1 MVIDIHSHIVP
12 TILFE
17 RFAEAA
23 GSFPSVQM
31 ERLVDGKGKEAFRF
45 HFPGSIPT
53 RPVIAELSDLAA
65 RKAAMDAEGIDHAL
79 LSLWTDLEGYELPND
94 EGAAWS
100 RFINAC
106 VNDAVR
112 EEPRFTPLASVPLQD
127 GALAATVLQEAAEL
141 NFGGVMIGTLPK
153 GIGGGNLDD
162 SALEPFWK
170 AAADLKMAVYIH
182 PMFLCN
188 EPRLLDYEL
197 INTVGRLADTTIAVG
212 RVIYSGLLQKYPD
225 LKVVLS
231 HGGAAL
237 PYALGRFQ
245 RTYEAGGRK
254 FADPKDS
261 FSRLYFDSC
270 VYDVDTLHFLIM
282 KAGADRVLMGSDAPM
297 SIAET
302 HPLQFIDRAGLR
314 ADQRQAIVETNA
326 RHVFRLRSQ
335 CNCN

>member
-12 TILFE
+12 TLLFE
-17 RFAEAA
+17 RFAKAA

-31 ERLVDGKGKEAFRF
+31 ERVVDGKGKEAFRF

-53 RPVIAELSDLAA
+53 RPVIAELSDLTA
-65 RKAAMDAEGIDHAL
+65 RKAAMDDEGIDHAL
-79 LSLWTDLEGYELPND
+79 LSLWTDLEGYELPKD

-100 RFINAC
+100 RFVNAC
-106 VNDAVR
+106 INDAVKD
-112 EEPRFTPLASVPLQD
+112 EPRFTPLASVPLQD
-127 GALAATVLQEAAEL
+127 GALAAEVLREAAEQ

-162 SALEPFWK
+162 AALEPFWK
-170 AAADLKMAVYIH
+170 AASGLKMAVYIH

-212 RVIYSGLLQKYPD
+212 RVIYSGLLQRYPD

-231 HGGAAL
+231 HGGAAI

-245 RTYEAGGRK
+245 RTYEAAGRK
-254 FADPKDS
+254 SADPKDS

-270 VYDVDTLHFLIM
+270 VYDVDTLHYLLSKTGAERIM
-282 KAGADRVLMGSDAPM
+282 LGSDAPM
-297 SIAET
+297 SIAEE

-314 ADQRQAIVETNA
+314 AEQRQAIVEDNA
-326 RHVFRLRSQ
+326 RRVFRLRGQ
-335 CNCN
+335 CNCK

>member
-12 TILFE
+12 QTLFD
-17 RFAEAA
+17 RFADAA
-23 GSFPSVQM
+23 DTFPSVRM
-31 ERLVDGKGKEAFRF
+31 EPIVDSKGKDGFRF
-45 HFPGSIPT
+45 QFPGSIPT
-53 RPVIAELSDLAA
+53 RPVIPELSDLDT
-65 RKAAMDAEGIDHAL
+65 RKTAMDAEGVDHAL
-79 LSLWTDLEGYELPND
+79 LSLWTDLEGYELAGY

-106 VNDAVR
+106 IGDALKN
-112 EEPRFTPLASVPLQD
+112 EPRFTPLASVPLQD
-127 GALAATVLQEAAEL
+127 GELAAEVLREALQQE
-141 NFGGVMIGTLPK
+141 FGGVMIGTLPK
-153 GIGGGNLDD
+153 GVGGGNLDD
-162 SALEPFWK
+162 PALEPFWK
-170 AAADLKMAVYIH
+170 AASDLQMTVFLH

-212 RVIYSGLLQKYPD
+212 RLIYSGLLQKYPD

-254 FADPKDS
+254 FADPADG

-270 VYDVDTLHFLIM
+270 VYDVDTLRFLIS
-282 KAGADRVLMGSDAPM
+282 KAGAGRVMLGSDAPM
-297 SIAET
+297 SIAEA
-302 HPLQFIDRAGLR
+302 HPLRFIDSAGLQPG
-314 ADQRQAIVETNA
+314 QRRAIVETNA
-326 RHVFRLRSQ
+326 RSIFRLKGT
-335 CNCN
+335 CAC